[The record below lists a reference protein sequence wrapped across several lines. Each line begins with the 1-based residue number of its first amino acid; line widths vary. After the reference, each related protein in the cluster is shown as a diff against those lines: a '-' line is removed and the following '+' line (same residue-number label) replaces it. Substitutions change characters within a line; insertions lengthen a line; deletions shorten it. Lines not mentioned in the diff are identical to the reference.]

1 MDERSPERDE
11 NGEELID
18 ESGRNQTQQ
27 RQDEEIE
34 TRDARLRPVGQR
46 RGRVD
51 LASV

>member
-27 RQDEEIE
+27 RQDVDIE
-34 TRDARLRPVGQR
+34 TEMP
-46 RGRVD
+46 
-51 LASV
+51 ASAPWGSGENDSA